1 MANVSLIFKVVII
14 IIVYCIIVYAL
25 KIMYNDMKNEGK
37 RRPKKSNAVKFGL
50 EIMDKGQ
57 NYELQ
62 DGGVIPIN
70 DYLTIGRSEDNMV
83 ILSDRY
89 VSSHHLKIYMRNNE
103 YILEDL
109 GSTNGT
115 FVNDVKIASKVTL
128 RRGDRIKVGSSIFKV
143 LQ

>member
-1 MANVSLIFKVVII
+1 MTNISLIFKVVII

-25 KIMYNDMKNEGK
+25 KIMYNDMKNEGR
-37 RRPKKSNAVKFGL
+37 RRPKKSAAAKFGL
-50 EIMDKGQ
+50 EIIDKGQ

-62 DGGVIPIN
+62 DGSVIPIN
-70 DYLTIGRSEDNMV
+70 DYLTVGRSEDNMV

-103 YILEDL
+103 YVLEDL
-109 GSTNGT
+109 NSTNGT

-128 RRGDRIKVGSSIFKV
+128 KKGDKIKVGSSILKV
-143 LQ
+143 L

>member
-1 MANVSLIFKVVII
+1 
-14 IIVYCIIVYAL
+14 
-25 KIMYNDMKNEGK
+25 
-37 RRPKKSNAVKFGL
+37 
-50 EIMDKGQ
+50 MDKGQ

-128 RRGDRIKVGSSIFKV
+128 KRGDRIKVGSSIFKV